1 MRFQGFNIQGDA
13 TSARSLEDIV
23 YLRVRSS
30 LSFLELDG
38 KRPVSGIERLYRVV
52 IVRTGEERGR
62 EGVVLSP
69 PFGRKLIMELDRTII
84 LRGVSSKM
92 IFLSGEEGRIS
103 GWRVWRRVEAII
115 QGAVDFSLT
124 VKE

>member
-23 YLRVRSS
+23 YLRVRNS
-30 LSFLELDG
+30 LSFSLLELDG
-38 KRPVSGIERLYRVV
+38 KRPGNRKVVSRCYY
-52 IVRTGEERGR
+52 TNERGGR
-62 EGVVLSP
+62 ERGVVLSP